1 MTIQGAIVDV
11 DGTLVRG
18 NQSLPGAAAGLDSLT
33 AAGVDLLLFSN
44 NPTRPGEYYETLLT
58 ECSLPVDEHTAI
70 TAATVT
76 AEHLAAEHPTAN
88 IYVVGEAGLHERLR
102 AHGLHL
108 VSDPTAADVVVGSI
122 DRDLGY
128 DDLRKGLRALQHADR
143 FVATDPDPA
152 IPTGDGLAPGSG
164 AIIAALRAAAD
175 RPVDA
180 VLGKPS
186 PIARA
191 AALERLG
198 VPPESCLVVGDRL
211 DTDIALGEAAGMQTA
226 LVLTGV
232 TDRATLAAADQQPDY
247 VLESIAEVH
256 TLLPGASR
264 KQKD

>member
-18 NQSLPGAAAGLDSLT
+18 KESLPGATAGLDSLT
-33 AAGVDLLLFSN
+33 AAGVDVLLFSN
-44 NPTRPGEYYETLLT
+44 NPTRPGGYYEALLA
-58 ECSLPVDEHTAI
+58 ECNLPVGDHTAI

-76 AEHLAAEHPTAN
+76 AEHLAAEHPAAD
-88 IYVVGEAGLHERLR
+88 IYVVGEAGLHEQLR
-102 AHGLHL
+102 AHGLTL

-128 DDLRKGLRALQHADR
+128 DDLQKGLRALQHADR

-232 TDRATLAAADQQPDY
+232 TDRATLEAADQQPDY